1 MLIARA
7 KPVVANPTTDVID
20 LPAPVIGLTCAPI
33 RGAYPVP
40 PVAPSETMTPPLG
53 NWFIFTSDSET

>member
-40 PVAPSETMTPPLG
+40 PVAPSETITPPLG
-53 NWFIFTSDSET
+53 N